1 MPTDRVVRPGDL
13 VVIDI
18 NGVSFQGYRSCYYR
32 TFCVGDK
39 PTEFQKEVYKAARDG
54 VDALAASIKPGI
66 TTDDVQ
72 REWLKL
78 GDFPGGWGRKTKW
91 PDRGRHYFGTVG
103 HSIGLRSGDPGPT
116 IPGTTSDLGYG
127 FPPVEI
133 QKNMT
138 FAVECGCF
146 TWQGNRWAKDGVKI
160 ENCGVVTEDGF
171 ESFYRFPY
179 KELIACGLP
188 GEY

>member
-1 MPTDRVVRPGDL
+1 
-13 VVIDI
+13 
-18 NGVSFQGYRSCYYR
+18 
-32 TFCVGDK
+32 
-39 PTEFQKEVYKAARDG
+39 
-54 VDALAASIKPGI
+54 
-66 TTDDVQ
+66 
-72 REWLKL
+72 
-78 GDFPGGWGRKTKW
+78 
-91 PDRGRHYFGTVG
+91 
-103 HSIGLRSGDPGPT
+103 
-116 IPGTTSDLGYG
+116 
-127 FPPVEI
+127 
-133 QKNMT
+133 MT